1 MATVVFFHAHP
12 DDEALA
18 SGGTMARLSEE
29 GHRVVL
35 VVATRGEE
43 GEPVPGVL
51 GPDEALGDRRTAE
64 VHDSAEVLGVARVAF
79 LDYRD
84 SGMIEDPANAHPDC
98 FWQADVDEATDRLNN
113 LLDSEV
119 VDVLVVYDSHGGYGH
134 PDHIQVHRVGTRW
147 VHRRVQAGD
156 RSVRLRWVT
165 MNRDALQA
173 SMDAA
178 LVEMDR
184 AEAAGEKAWSDDAM
198 LEVRRERL
206 DSDTF
211 GLPDA
216 EITHGIDVTSVLS
229 RKRSAI
235 RAHTSQIPEDSFFL
249 AMPDEAFAM
258 AFGVEWYVDPKSP
271 RGGKPQSNDLLLR

>member
-1 MATVVFFHAHP
+1 M
-12 DDEALA
+12 
-18 SGGTMARLSEE
+18 
-29 GHRVVL
+29 
-35 VVATRGEE
+35 
-43 GEPVPGVL
+43 
-51 GPDEALGDRRTAE
+51 
-64 VHDSAEVLGVARVAF
+64 ARVAF
-79 LDYRD
+79 LGYRD

-178 LVEMDR
+178 LVEMER

-206 DSDTF
+206 ESDTF

-216 EITHGIDVTSVLS
+216 EITHGIDVTSVLG

-235 RAHTSQIPEDSFFL
+235 RAHTSQIPGDSFFL